1 MKKNILTIIIIFLMV
16 FSWLGTI
23 DKYSDDYTSRAIV
36 EAGTSYAIARGIN
49 AVVSML
55 QTSTVEG
62 SVVILHGSIT
72 IGEILDPINDL
83 IERFSQVMTMVLGSL
98 MLQKI
103 LLYIA
108 SNKIFSLLISVF
120 GCLSIFL
127 LRTRYNK
134 MIEASL
140 KLFLILLVVR
150 FSLGMVLV
158 LNNAVEH
165 LFLSGQIQASSEQLE
180 NFKGEM
186 QSLQKE
192 SPVLAKEYAVLKEKI
207 SSNGILIDKI
217 KKNDVPELNKRLAD
231 INKKLSEARVKGS
244 SATQKTSWANIFSS
258 TELSKAVGVEYQ
270 LEQERKNIKDQI
282 RQKETL
288 VKALLEDI
296 DLSESKIT
304 GSDEGILSKLRNIK
318 NNLTLDSVGEKISGV
333 VDTIVRLLTL
343 FILKTILVPLLFLY
357 VFLNLLKRVLQM
369 NLADTINSLG
379 CKQQPENN

>member
-1 MKKNILTIIIIFLMV
+1 MKKNILTIIIIFLMM

-217 KKNDVPELNKRLAD
+217 KKHDVPELNKRLAD

-343 FILKTILVPLLFLY
+343 FILKTILAPLLFLY

>member
-36 EAGTSYAIARGIN
+36 EAGASYAIARGIN

-108 SNKIFSLLISVF
+108 SNKIFSFLITLL
-120 GCLSIFL
+120 GCLSILL

-165 LFLSGQIQASSEQLE
+165 LFLSGQIQESSEQLA

-343 FILKTILVPLLFLY
+343 FILKTILAPLLFLY
-357 VFLNLLKRVLQM
+357 AFLNLLKRVLQM

>member
-108 SNKIFSLLISVF
+108 SNKIFSFLITLL
-120 GCLSIFL
+120 GCLSILL

-217 KKNDVPELNKRLAD
+217 KKHDVPELNKRLAD